1 MSPHFDKEKMAIF
14 RVLNAI
20 LHLLFFTG
28 VCIVLSITI
37 EKEPKGMNVR
47 VLVPLKNLNLAFN
60 FYLS

>member
-28 VCIVLSITI
+28 VCIVLSITK
-37 EKEPKGMNVR
+37 EEEPKGMNVH
-47 VLVPLKNLNLAFN
+47 VLVP
-60 FYLS
+60 